1 MKIFLTKRA
10 VVTAA
15 LRAFVRCPGSR
26 QPERWLVVPVMTGT
40 LGQRPGCPERRSR
53 STVLIYPLHNFDPI
67 YAVDPGLAVDYL
79 AHSTTK

>member
-1 MKIFLTKRA
+1 
-10 VVTAA
+10 
-15 LRAFVRCPGSR
+15 
-26 QPERWLVVPVMTGT
+26 MTGT

-67 YAVDPGLAVDYL
+67 YAVDPGLAVDYW